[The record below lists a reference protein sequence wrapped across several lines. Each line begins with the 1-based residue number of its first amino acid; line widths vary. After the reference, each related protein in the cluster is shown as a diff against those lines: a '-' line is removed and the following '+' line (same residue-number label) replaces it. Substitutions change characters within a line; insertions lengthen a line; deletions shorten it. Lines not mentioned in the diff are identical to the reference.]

1 MSQVAVAPKAAKSA
15 AASEAKTETLREAQP
30 KRFHQG
36 GFFYTGQD
44 YEIMHITAGDD
55 WTWDDVMTP
64 VAWSGPSAKIAKNAF
79 GNKDE
84 RKPGSTI
91 FVHSP
96 NFFGMLNIDGVIYD
110 HMNNPC
116 GLKLTC
122 IGPATDLETGEMRPV
137 DLKTRKALAAP
148 KAAKA
153 AA

>member
-1 MSQVAVAPKAAKSA
+1 MSQVAVASKAAKSA
-15 AASEAKTETLREAQP
+15 AASEAKTLRESQP
-30 KRFHQG
+30 KRFHQS

-55 WTWDDVMTP
+55 WTWDDVMDP
-64 VAWSGPSAKIAKNAF
+64 LAWSSPSAKIAKGAF
-79 GNKDE
+79 GDKEE

-110 HMNNPC
+110 HMGNPC

-122 IGPATDLETGEMRPV
+122 LGPATDLETGMVRPV
-137 DLKTRKALAAP
+137 DLKTGKALAVSKA
-148 KAAKA
+148 AAKA
-153 AA
+153 A

>member
-1 MSQVAVAPKAAKSA
+1 MSNVVATKAAKSA

-30 KRFHQG
+30 KRFHQS

-55 WTWDDVMTP
+55 WTWDDVMNP
-64 VAWSGPSAKIAKNAF
+64 VAWSSPSAKVAKSPL
-79 GNKDE
+79 GE
-84 RKPGSTI
+84 RKEKLGSTI

-96 NFFGMLNIDGVIYD
+96 NFFAMLNIDGVIYD

-137 DLKTRKALAAP
+137 DLKTRKALGTP